1 MQQQTPLTSE
11 ICMALMRIGT
21 RMAVEFDH
29 QFADLG
35 INQAQ
40 FRILLAVW
48 SEGGLT
54 GIQPSALADHLFIE
68 RGTVSVMSGRMIKL
82 GWLERLPG
90 PDRRSHLLRLTQAGG
105 QMLER
110 CAPRAIGLGD
120 LTFEGFSRPRLEAM
134 LANLNAIE
142 TELRNPG
149 SQGAK
154 P

>member
-1 MQQQTPLTSE
+1 MAKRPPLTSE
-11 ICMALMRIGT
+11 ICLALMRIGT

-40 FRILLAVW
+40 FRILIAVW
-48 SEGGLT
+48 SEGGRA
-54 GIQPSALADHLFIE
+54 GIQPSALADHLLIE
-68 RGTVSVMSGRMIKL
+68 RGTVSVMTGRMIKL

-105 QMLER
+105 HMLER
-110 CAPRAIGLGD
+110 CAPRAIALGD
-120 LTFEGFSRPRLEAM
+120 DTLQSFPHRQLEGMHEL
-134 LANLNAIE
+134 LKTIE
-142 TELRNPG
+142 TELRSG
-149 SQGAK
+149 KGAK